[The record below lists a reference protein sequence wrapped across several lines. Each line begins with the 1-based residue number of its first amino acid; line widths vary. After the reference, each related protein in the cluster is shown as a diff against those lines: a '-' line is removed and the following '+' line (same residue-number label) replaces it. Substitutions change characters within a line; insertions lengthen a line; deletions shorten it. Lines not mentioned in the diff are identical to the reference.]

1 MAVTVRPLRDDEIRR
16 YLEIHERAIRGHA
29 VSHYSQGDIEG
40 WVVPPTDENLRR
52 LTRNADREIRFVAE
66 LDGVP
71 VGIGALV
78 LEKSE
83 LRAVYVAPEGARR
96 GCGSALVREIER
108 TARDNRVT
116 RLTLHASLNAEQF
129 YARLGYDALER
140 TEVVLPNDHRMAV
153 VRMAKDF
160 QRATE

>member
-1 MAVTVRPLRDDEIRR
+1 MRIL
-16 YLEIHERAIRGHA
+16 H
-29 VSHYSQGDIEG
+29 
-40 WVVPPTDENLRR
+40 R
-52 LTRNADREIRFVAE
+52 LTRNADREIRLVAE

-108 TARDNRVT
+108 SARDNQVT
-116 RLTLHASLNAEQF
+116 RLTLHATLNAEPF
-129 YARLGYDALER
+129 YARLGYAVLER
-140 TEVVLPNDHRMAV
+140 TQVALPNGHPMRV
-153 VRMAKDF
+153 VRMGKDL